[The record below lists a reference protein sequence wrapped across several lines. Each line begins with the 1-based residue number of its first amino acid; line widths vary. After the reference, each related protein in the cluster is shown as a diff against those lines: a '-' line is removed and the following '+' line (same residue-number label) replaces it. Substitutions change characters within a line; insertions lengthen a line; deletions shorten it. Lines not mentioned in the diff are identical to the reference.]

1 MMRRRLAVLAAAIA
15 GVAAI
20 SGTTLAVTGPVK
32 TYSGCLVSKDG
43 VIIKIREGEPP
54 TSPCSGGM
62 VQVTFSGGDITAI
75 SRRYGTPG
83 RRRERGRHPHAGAD
97 LPAAPDVQHGA
108 GREVERHRLAV
119 RRRRELDLYGRDRAR
134 PCRHRVQCRT
144 GIPAAATATAGDAI
158 VRTNDGT
165 WTTEQ
170 YARAGETCP
179 TGQFAR
185 GTATSGGLT
194 CATPAGSGVT
204 YVSTSLDET
213 GIADDGANHD
223 IVSLAP
229 GAGTYLVIAKATLT
243 SALNVDDFSAVG
255 CELTVDGSVIDQF
268 RLGSTVTNTVTEMP
282 FALSSAAPATT
293 GFKLRCYADSGADGI
308 GLEDVRLIGVKLG

>member
-1 MMRRRLAVLAAAIA
+1 
-15 GVAAI
+15 
-20 SGTTLAVTGPVK
+20 
-32 TYSGCLVSKDG
+32 
-43 VIIKIREGEPP
+43 
-54 TSPCSGGM
+54 M

-75 SRRYGTPG
+75 SAGTGLQGGGANGDVTLTLAPTYRLPQTCSTG
-83 RRRERGRHPHAGAD
+83 QVAKWSGTAWQCADDANSTYTAGT
-97 LPAAPDVQHGA
+97 G
-108 GREVERHRLAV
+108 
-119 RRRRELDLYGRDRAR
+119 LDLVGTEFSVEPGSRL
-134 PCRHRVQCRT
+134 P
-144 GIPAAATATAGDAI
+144 ATATAGDAI

-204 YVSTSLDET
+204 YVSTSLDQT